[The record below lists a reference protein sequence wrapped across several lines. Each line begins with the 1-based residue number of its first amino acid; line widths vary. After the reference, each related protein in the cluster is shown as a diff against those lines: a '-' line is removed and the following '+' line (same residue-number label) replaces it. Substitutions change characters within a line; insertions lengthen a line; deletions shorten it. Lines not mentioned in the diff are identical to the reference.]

1 MLDKLMSSTVGLVQT
16 NLSLIGSSY
25 PVTVISDRVRSL
37 FSSKEEVPD
46 TFDDA
51 SGASKT
57 SSSSDYISIYS
68 MIDRSIKGE
77 QFPWYRWLLFGVG
90 LFLMLITISMVTNNM
105 IMMPVSLRLFATLY
119 LLSIGLFTDF
129 TGLNTIYYILLT
141 YAGICLYR
149 VYLRTTDPTVTI
161 MPFYWDSFL
170 PLRTAKNDWTDFF
183 TPLFYLG
190 RYLPAGASG
199 FNYIRIVGDTQ
210 TYIDSLKASF
220 PHYKEL
226 ESQFNLSSLYKTF
239 ENHMIDINLPGFM
252 PEVSTTNQ
260 AKSAIK
266 KGEEVLEKARL

>member
-1 MLDKLMSSTVGLVQT
+1 
-16 NLSLIGSSY
+16 
-25 PVTVISDRVRSL
+25 VRSL

-90 LFLMLITISMVTNNM
+90 LFLMLITISMVTNHM

-226 ESQFNLSSLYKTF
+226 ESQFNLKPLYDAF

-252 PEVSTTNQ
+252 PDAPNTSLAN
-260 AKSAIK
+260 AKSAVQRAK
-266 KGEEVLEKARL
+266 AELEIAKAVPLISKANQII